1 MRYSL
6 LSRFRGAFLGTVFGE
21 ILGAYGD
28 SWQLGT
34 AQKNQ
39 QPSSAGRL
47 VVRGTEGLIRRG
59 RLDLTDWCEAK
70 ESTVQEESEKCQEK
84 LVKETNITEVTSLVY
99 PGIKR
104 VYGDIRA
111 IISAVP
117 VALFF
122 HEDETKLRQNLQQV
136 ADVWQDDSVLKDGTL
151 AIGYTLALAL
161 KEKLTPDTLIEQV
174 IYYLDVE
181 TSLVQQLKQVEVLL
195 AEGAGLETTLTTLIP
210 RGTTAPPNTAV
221 ALAFYCF
228 LSTIEDLQLSVMRA
242 ARCPEA
248 QVTSAIAG
256 ALSGTF
262 NSIAGVPVAWR
273 LALGKQP
280 AEAENSPLTQL
291 WGLNSEAE
299 LLRLAARLLAAWSG
313 VYNAEKFLIDPTQV
327 PAIAA
332 PKVIKPR

>member
-21 ILGAYGD
+21 IVGAYGD
-28 SWQLGT
+28 RWQLGT
-34 AQKNQ
+34 KQQSQ
-39 QPSSAGRL
+39 QPFSTGRL
-47 VVRGTEGLIRRG
+47 VVRGTEGLIRHG
-59 RLDLTDWCEAK
+59 KLDLVDWCEAS
-70 ESTVQEESEKCQEK
+70 ESTNENQLEECQEIVVQE
-84 LVKETNITEVTSLVY
+84 TNLSKFNTPVY

-104 VYGDIRA
+104 VSGDIRA
-111 IISAVP
+111 IISTVP

-122 HEDETKLRQNLQQV
+122 HEDEAKLRQNLQQV

-151 AIGYTLALAL
+151 AIGYAIAKAL
-161 KEKLTPDTLIEQV
+161 KEKLNSATLISET
-174 IYYLDVE
+174 INYLDVE
-181 TSLVQQLKQVEVLL
+181 TSLVQQLREVEDLL
-195 AEGAGLETTLTTLIP
+195 AAGAGLATTLKTLIP
-210 RGTTAPPNTAV
+210 RGTTTPPNTPV

-242 ARCPEA
+242 SRCPQA

-280 AEAENSPLTQL
+280 TDNLPLKQL
-291 WGLNSEAE
+291 WGVNSEAE

-313 VYNAEKFLIDPTQV
+313 VYNADKFLIDPTQV

>member
-1 MRYSL
+1 M
-6 LSRFRGAFLGTVFGE
+6 SRFRGAFLGTIFGE
-21 ILGAYGD
+21 IVGAYGD
-28 SWQLGT
+28 AWQLGIK
-34 AQKNQ
+34 QQSQ
-39 QPSSAGRL
+39 QPCSTGRL

-59 RLDLTDWCEAK
+59 RLDLADWCETP
-70 ESTVQEESEKCQEK
+70 ESTIQNDSEKRPEN
-84 LVKETNITEVTSLVY
+84 LVKEINLASITTPDY

-104 VYGDIRA
+104 TSGDIRA
-111 IISAVP
+111 IISTVP

-122 HEDETKLRQNLQQV
+122 HEDEAKLRQNLQQV

-151 AIGYTLALAL
+151 AIGYAIALTL
-161 KEKLTPDTLIEQV
+161 KEKLNPATLITET
-174 IYYLDVE
+174 INYLDME
-181 TSLVQQLKQVEVLL
+181 TSLVQQLRQVEVLL
-195 AEGAGLETTLTTLIP
+195 AEGAGLETTLKTLIP
-210 RGTTAPPNTAV
+210 RGTTTPPNTPV

-228 LSTIEDLQLSVMRA
+228 LSTIEDLRLSVMRA
-242 ARCPEA
+242 SRCPQP

-280 AEAENSPLTQL
+280 ADNSPLTEL

-313 VYNAEKFLIDPTQV
+313 VYNADKFLIDTTQV
-327 PAIAA
+327 AAIAA

>member
-28 SWQLGT
+28 GWQLGT
-34 AQKNQ
+34 KQQSQ
-39 QPSSAGRL
+39 QPSSTGRL
-47 VVRGTEGLIRRG
+47 VVRGAEGLIRHG
-59 RLDLTDWCEAK
+59 KLDLADWCEVS
-70 ESTVQEESEKCQEK
+70 ESTNQNQLEKRQEIVVQE
-84 LVKETNITEVTSLVY
+84 TNLASFNTPVY

-104 VYGDIRA
+104 VTGDIKA
-111 IISAVP
+111 IISTVP

-122 HEDETKLRQNLQQV
+122 HEDEGKLRQNLQQV

-151 AIGYTLALAL
+151 AIGYAIALTL
-161 KEKLTPDTLIEQV
+161 KEKLNPATLIRET
-174 IYYLDVE
+174 INYLDME
-181 TSLVQQLKQVEVLL
+181 TSLVQQLRQVEVLL
-195 AEGAGLETTLTTLIP
+195 AEGAGLETTLKTLIP
-210 RGTTAPPNTAV
+210 RGTTTPANTPV

-228 LSTIEDLQLSVMRA
+228 LSTIEDLRLSVMRA
-242 ARCPEA
+242 ARCPQP

-256 ALSGTF
+256 ALSGAF

-280 AEAENSPLTQL
+280 VDNSPLTEL

-313 VYNAEKFLIDPTQV
+313 VYNADKFLIDPTQV

>member
-21 ILGAYGD
+21 IVGAYGD
-28 SWQLGT
+28 RWQLCT
-34 AQKNQ
+34 KQEIQ

-47 VVRGTEGLIRRG
+47 VVRGTEGLIRG
-59 RLDLTDWCEAK
+59 GKLDLVDWCEAS
-70 ESTVQEESEKCQEK
+70 ESINQNQSEKRQGN
-84 LVKETNITEVTSLVY
+84 LLKETNLARINTPAY

-104 VYGDIRA
+104 TAGDIRA
-111 IISAVP
+111 IISTVP

-122 HEDETKLRQNLQQV
+122 HEDEAKLRQNLQQV

-151 AIGYTLALAL
+151 AIGYAIALAL
-161 KEKLTPDTLIEQV
+161 KEKLNPATLITET
-174 IYYLDVE
+174 INYLDVE
-181 TSLVQQLKQVEVLL
+181 TSLVQQLRQVEILL
-195 AEGAGLETTLTTLIP
+195 AEGAGLETTLKTLIP
-210 RGTTAPPNTAV
+210 RSTTAPPNTSV

-242 ARCPEA
+242 ARCPQA

-262 NSIAGVPVAWR
+262 NSVAGVPVAWR

-280 AEAENSPLTQL
+280 PDNSPLTQL

-313 VYNAEKFLIDPTQV
+313 VYNADKFLIDPTQV
-327 PAIAA
+327 PAVAA

>member
-34 AQKNQ
+34 TPGNQ
-39 QPSSAGRL
+39 QPSSTGRL

-59 RLDLTDWCEAK
+59 RLDLADWCEAS
-70 ESTVQEESEKCQEK
+70 ESTNQNESEKRQGI
-84 LVKETNITEVTSLVY
+84 LVKETNLGSVTTPAY

-104 VYGDIRA
+104 TSGDIRA
-111 IISAVP
+111 IISTVP

-122 HEDETKLRQNLQQV
+122 HEDEAKLRQNLQQV

-151 AIGYTLALAL
+151 AIGYAIALAL
-161 KEKLTPDTLIEQV
+161 KEKLNPDTLITET
-174 IYYLDVE
+174 INYLDVE
-181 TSLVQQLKQVEVLL
+181 TSLVQQLRQVEDLL
-195 AEGAGLETTLTTLIP
+195 AAGAGLETTLKTLIP
-210 RGTTAPPNTAV
+210 RGVTAPTHTPV

-228 LSTIEDLQLSVMRA
+228 LSTIEDLRLSVMRA
-242 ARCPEA
+242 ARCPKA

-280 AEAENSPLTQL
+280 GDNSPLTQL

-313 VYNAEKFLIDPTQV
+313 VYNADKFLIDPTQV
-327 PAIAA
+327 SAIAA